1 MLAAAV
7 PTHAHRA
14 QAQHDRGFR
23 GVRQH
28 IACLGAAASSAR
40 LSVVSAGASGSV
52 LVLLAPSPK
61 HSGCSHRLPRSAPHM
76 LPPTP
81 AEHMQCELRKSAL
94 NSSER
99 HFRHAIQPREHLR
112 TTCCQ
117 PPCCSRCSLLAAAI
131 PSHAHHAPSGALSE
145 DVLGGP
151 HRCTASMGSE

>member
-1 MLAAAV
+1 M
-7 PTHAHRA
+7 P
-14 QAQHDRGFR
+14 
-23 GVRQH
+23 
-28 IACLGAAASSAR
+28 
-40 LSVVSAGASGSV
+40 
-52 LVLLAPSPK
+52 
-61 HSGCSHRLPRSAPHM
+61 
-76 LPPTP
+76 PPTP

-151 HRCTASMGSE
+151 HRCTASMGSERGMTEVVGRSITNVPVLICLMPKHLVHHQGACSTKPAALPRRAHVAGASVPKIGMHVQ